1 MEITQVTGYTL
12 IVLISGLAGIILLP
26 DKLRSAMAIFII
38 IINSILTSIPAVIAI
53 ISIPQSGNIVLPHEL
68 GILTI
73 HVDGLSAWFILI
85 INFTTL
91 NGVLYGSGYM
101 QSYAHMTTNRQ
112 MHWSFFIMFHV
123 SMLWVCMIE
132 QGIAFIMAWELMSL
146 SSLMLVIFEY
156 EKKDTLRAGL
166 NYMVQMHISV
176 ILLTL
181 GFIWL
186 FVQTGSFD
194 FAALAGLQ
202 AGSKSIWIFIALF
215 AGFAIKSGILPFH
228 TWLPHAHPAAPSHVS
243 GVMSG
248 VIVKLGI
255 YGILRVI
262 GFLNFNQVEF
272 GEIILGLSIITAI
285 YGIANAAMN
294 YDFKR
299 MLAFCTIE
307 NIGIIG
313 VGIGLGLIGLG
324 KQNELLVLL
333 GFSGALLHSLNH
345 SLFKSL
351 LFFSAGSVYQQTHT
365 RNIELLGGLIKKMP
379 LTAFFFLIG
388 ALAIGGLPPFNGFI
402 SEFLIYAGLFN
413 GLESIQGTSLVI
425 LLVIAIA
432 GLAIVGGLSVFTFT
446 KTFGVIFLGKER
458 KTLIHEPG
466 ETLFIMHLPQ
476 YMVVTAV
483 LIVAVFPKYF
493 CTYALQ
499 ITSQLFPG
507 HIAEI
512 PLMITSITGT
522 LTEVAWVSIIF
533 FGVIGS
539 VLIIRCLIIRNR
551 EVISIETWGCGYN
564 APFPKAQYTGRSF
577 ARPLGTLFS
586 FFIKEKQNTKC
597 LPIRKFYPEHSTFST
612 YYFDLIENYLITPLA
627 RRLTFTLNYFQF
639 IQNGQI
645 QSYVIYGI
653 FFIILIFVV
662 SAFHLF
668 N

>member
-476 YMVVTAV
+476 YMVQ
-483 LIVAVFPKYF
+483 
-493 CTYALQ
+493 C
-499 ITSQLFPG
+499 
-507 HIAEI
+507 
-512 PLMITSITGT
+512 
-522 LTEVAWVSIIF
+522 
-533 FGVIGS
+533 
-539 VLIIRCLIIRNR
+539 
-551 EVISIETWGCGYN
+551 
-564 APFPKAQYTGRSF
+564 
-577 ARPLGTLFS
+577 
-586 FFIKEKQNTKC
+586 
-597 LPIRKFYPEHSTFST
+597 
-612 YYFDLIENYLITPLA
+612 
-627 RRLTFTLNYFQF
+627 
-639 IQNGQI
+639 
-645 QSYVIYGI
+645 
-653 FFIILIFVV
+653 
-662 SAFHLF
+662 
-668 N
+668 